1 MRIIIIIPKAIQY
14 RKFFFMQ
21 FYKTVLSLIVA
32 HPKSFSCKR
41 YFIGL
46 SIPSKSARFWWDS
59 LFKEA
64 RKLNLNE
71 PYLKGFLEYTFN
83 LLWEDLEIEL
93 QKRFEFKI
101 EDENVIFTKVKEQ

>member
-1 MRIIIIIPKAIQY
+1 M
-14 RKFFFMQ
+14 
-21 FYKTVLSLIVA
+21 
-32 HPKSFSCKR
+32 
-41 YFIGL
+41 
-46 SIPSKSARFWWDS
+46 
-59 LFKEA
+59 FKEA